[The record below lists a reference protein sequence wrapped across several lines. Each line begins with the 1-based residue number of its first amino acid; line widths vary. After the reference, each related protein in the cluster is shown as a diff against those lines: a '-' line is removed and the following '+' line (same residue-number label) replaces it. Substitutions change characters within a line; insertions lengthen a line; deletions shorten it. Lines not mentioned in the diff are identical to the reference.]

1 MRVAGVEGREA
12 VQHLVQHGAQRPPV
26 DGARVRLRGEV
37 GEGGGGVSI
46 SKRDGSRIFLSFLI
60 FSSFSFE
67 LKLDF
72 LPDFLR

>member
-37 GEGGGGVSI
+37 GEGGGVSI
-46 SKRDGSRIFLSFLI
+46 GKEDGSRIFLSFLF

-72 LPDFLR
+72 LPDFLS